1 MIRRTRLAW
10 IPFAVAAIAL
20 LVPCA
25 PHAAELP
32 SSALRMAWLRLPG
45 GADHSSELASWAQEI
60 RVRTSIDILPS
71 AVGVRPEDP
80 AIFHYP
86 LLYWGGDRAV
96 ARLSDQAI
104 VHLRQ
109 HLSTGGTLI
118 IDNTGR
124 TEPSHA
130 FDQSMRREL
139 ERISPQAIQRIPSS
153 HVLLRSFYRL
163 ERPVG
168 RRADAH
174 DLEGVRVGSHMAVI
188 YTRNDLAGA
197 LARAPV
203 GGYAL
208 AVVPGGETQREQAFR
223 LAVNLVMY
231 ALCLDYKDDHTHVM
245 HLLRYRRGSR
255 VPEPAAPQ
263 GDDDP

>member
-1 MIRRTRLAW
+1 MCLTVV
-10 IPFAVAAIAL
+10 VAASQLFGTA
-20 LVPCA
+20 A
-25 PHAAELP
+25 AAEPP
-32 SSALRMAWLRLPG
+32 SSALRMAWLRMPG
-45 GADHSSELASWAQEI
+45 GAESGSELASWAQEI
-60 RVRTSIDILPS
+60 RIRTSIDMLPS
-71 AVGVRPEDP
+71 AIGLRPEDP
-80 AIFHYP
+80 AIFHFP

-96 ARLSDQAI
+96 PRLSDQAI
-104 VHLRQ
+104 LHLRQ
-109 HLSTGGTLI
+109 HLSTGGTLLV
-118 IDNTGR
+118 DNTGR

-139 ERISPQAIQRIPSS
+139 ARVFPQSLQRIASS
-153 HVLLRSFYRL
+153 HVVLRSFYRL
-163 ERPVG
+163 ERPMG

-174 DLEGVRVGSHMAVI
+174 DLEGVRVGSHLAVI

-197 LARAPV
+197 LARSPM

-231 ALCLDYKDDHTHVM
+231 VLCLDYKDDHTHVM

-255 VPEPAAPQ
+255 VPEPAATQ
-263 GDDDP
+263 GADEP